1 MRHDAEENKE
11 RLIGR
16 ERGPVPAHRG
26 VAAHPNDR
34 GLQAGPLADSRG
46 PEPGDEV
53 DGLAN
58 TGGAFGFSTAGH
70 WWGRPAAKCTWLA
83 HYALG
88 RELAGRIRI
97 YADDGQLRSQQ
108 ERSGGLPR
116 PGGPSTRRWAS
127 T

>member
-1 MRHDAEENKE
+1 MRHDAEEIQE
-11 RLIGR
+11 RLIGL
-16 ERGPVPAHRG
+16 EWDSVPAHRG

-34 GLQAGPLADSRG
+34 GLQAGTLADSRG

-53 DGLAN
+53 DGHAN
-58 TGGAFGFSTAGH
+58 TGGTFGHSTAGH
-70 WWGRPAAKCTWLA
+70 WWGRPAARRTRLA

-88 RELAGRIRI
+88 RELAGRIRS